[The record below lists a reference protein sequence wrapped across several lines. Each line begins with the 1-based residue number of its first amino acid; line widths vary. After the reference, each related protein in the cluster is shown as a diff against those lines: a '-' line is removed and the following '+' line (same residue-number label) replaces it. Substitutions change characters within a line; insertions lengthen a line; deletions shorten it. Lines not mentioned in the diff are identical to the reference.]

1 MGQVFAR
8 LFSTHKILAKPES
21 NMTDSAAT
29 DTAVTANTP
38 TDGLTGEHVSSLQ
51 SKRDF
56 HTHQTSTYWLPKD
69 DEEQHRLTGVS

>member
-1 MGQVFAR
+1 
-8 LFSTHKILAKPES
+8 
-21 NMTDSAAT
+21 MTNSAAT
-29 DTAVTANTP
+29 DTAITAAT
-38 TDGLTGEHVSSLQ
+38 TDILTGEHVSSLQ